1 MKNYPFS
8 RIIATILCIVF
19 CAPAWA
25 EEPVPT
31 ATVPLWPKDKMPGN
45 CSQGPEKA
53 MPARGDSVIRLTDI
67 NEPTITV
74 FKAPKADKPTP
85 AVIICPGGGYSI
97 LAFNKEGTEVAA
109 WLNTIGITGIV
120 LKYRV
125 PNNRDGAFQDIQRA
139 MRLVRHRA
147 ADWNISPQHIGVMGF
162 SAGGHLSA
170 RLSTNADQSAYPN
183 LDDADKEKLR
193 PDFAILVYPAYL
205 NEGPGKISPALP
217 VNDKTPP
224 TFIVHAEDDKSFIAG
239 SKVYHAALQ
248 QAKVPN
254 EFFHCATGGHGHG
267 LRSDQ
272 AVGAWPKKCQE
283 WLIKS
288 GLR

>member
-1 MKNYPFS
+1 
-8 RIIATILCIVF
+8 
-19 CAPAWA
+19 
-25 EEPVPT
+25 
-31 ATVPLWPKDKMPGN
+31 
-45 CSQGPEKA
+45 
-53 MPARGDSVIRLTDI
+53 
-67 NEPTITV
+67 
-74 FKAPKADKPTP
+74 
-85 AVIICPGGGYSI
+85 
-97 LAFNKEGTEVAA
+97 
-109 WLNTIGITGIV
+109 
-120 LKYRV
+120 
-125 PNNRDGAFQDIQRA
+125 
-139 MRLVRHRA
+139 
-147 ADWNISPQHIGVMGF
+147 
-162 SAGGHLSA
+162 
-170 RLSTNADQSAYPN
+170 
-183 LDDADKEKLR
+183 
-193 PDFAILVYPAYL
+193 VYPAYL
-205 NEGPGKISPALP
+205 NEGLGKISPALP